1 METVY
6 EDPETYGSGPTLDEA
21 VADAVDRFKLRAD
34 AATDWKYDLA
44 IEMALVSVHVEQSS
58 DKYQYY
64 SPSAPNVSV
73 RFSAVARKK
82 N

>member
-6 EDPETYGSGPTLDEA
+6 EDQETYGSGPTLDEA

-58 DKYQYY
+58 DKYQY
-64 SPSAPNVSV
+64 SPTAPNVSV
-73 RFSAVARKK
+73 RFNAIARKK
-82 N
+82 S